1 LNVGYEFLH
10 RRRHHRLPAQPTG
23 CRSLIIVFVIVVI
36 LMAAFIAI
44 IAKIFRD
51 LGQQ

>member
-1 LNVGYEFLH
+1 MDFSTADVTTG
-10 RRRHHRLPAQPTG
+10 LPAQPAG

-44 IAKIFRD
+44 IAKILRD
-51 LGQQ
+51 LEQQ